1 MASKST
7 PIRKR
12 TARSEK
18 DHTFELLMQR
28 FDTVDKDNKEIK
40 EHIAAH
46 VKDDIEFHGS
56 VTKTLDKHATY
67 WGLLTTGATA
77 GAGTF
82 VAWLNKW
89 I

>member
-1 MASKST
+1 MERQK
-7 PIRKR
+7 PMRKR

-40 EHIAAH
+40 EHIAKH
-46 VKDDIEFHGS
+46 VQDDVELHAS
-56 VTKTLDKHATY
+56 VKQTLDKHATY

-82 VAWLNKW
+82 IAWLNKW

>member
-1 MASKST
+1 MTRQK

-18 DHTFELLMQR
+18 DHTFELIMQR

-40 EHIAAH
+40 ESVAQH
-46 VKDDIEFHGS
+46 VKDDNDRLATIN
-56 VTKTLDKHATY
+56 KTLDKHTTY

-77 GAGTF
+77 GGGTF
-82 VAWLNKW
+82 LAWLNKW